1 MRIWT
6 LHPTYLD
13 AKGLVAVWREALL
26 AQCVLSSTTTGYR
39 QHPQLTRFKQMSDP
53 SAAIATY
60 LLAIYEEACIRGY
73 AFNRAKIATPQSKVR
88 ILTTHGQLLYEWE
101 HLKMKLRSRAPDK
114 YRELAAVQE
123 PTPHPLFTI
132 IAGPVETWEVQR

>member
-1 MRIWT
+1 M
-6 LHPTYLD
+6 YLD

-26 AQCVLSSTTTGYR
+26 AQCVLSGTTTGYR
-39 QHPQLTRFKQMSDP
+39 KHPQLTRFKEMSDP
-53 SAAIATY
+53 IGAIATY
-60 LLAIYEEACIRGY
+60 LHSIYEEACSRGY
-73 AFNRAKIATPQSKVR
+73 AFNREKIAAPPSTVR
-88 ILTTHGQLLYEWE
+88 IPTTRGQLLYEWD
-101 HLKMKLRSRAPDK
+101 HLKMKLQSRTPDK